1 MLSITTKSPY
11 ALSALVELYR
21 LRDACPVPIAE
32 LARRREIPV
41 QFLEQLFATLRRAG
55 VLRSQ
60 RGVKGGYSF
69 ARPAD
74 EVTVLE
80 LVELL
85 DGPLGRGAQGIFSE
99 AAQAARCGARR
110 SNDGLDGRAGE
121 LRAAGADVPH
131 LAAHRPAWVFPRRHW
146 GFRCRGTAQNRSNGR
161 LTVAQLSRTV

>member
-1 MLSITTKSPY
+1 MISITSKSPY
-11 ALSALVELYR
+11 ALQALVELHR
-21 LRDACPVPIAE
+21 HGDAGPVPIAE

-69 ARPAD
+69 ARPAS

-85 DGPLGRGAQGIFSE
+85 DGPIGNDATGVFAD
-99 AAQAARCGARR
+99 AALAARTVLRR
-110 SNDGLDGRAGE
+110 STIIDVAEREA
-121 LRAAGADVPH
+121 RAA
-131 LAAHRPAWVFPRRHW
+131 
-146 GFRCRGTAQNRSNGR
+146 
-161 LTVAQLSRTV
+161 RTPMYHI